1 MDLRAY
7 YKAIRDAETGLNGDH
22 FVVVSLATAEGGKA
36 GVMTQAS
43 RANAARLM
51 TEGRARIAT
60 PEEAETFHKSNRAG
74 KDKHDREEAARRIQ
88 VMVIQPS
95 DVERQDPE
103 TQRGETQ
110 GGPKQK
116 DRA

>member
-60 PEEAETFHKSNRAG
+60 AEETEAFQKSHRAG

-88 VMVIQPS
+88 VMVIQPR
-95 DVERQDPE
+95 DVEPQE
-103 TQRGETQ
+103 LVTKSAE
-110 GGPKQK
+110 PKGDREQK